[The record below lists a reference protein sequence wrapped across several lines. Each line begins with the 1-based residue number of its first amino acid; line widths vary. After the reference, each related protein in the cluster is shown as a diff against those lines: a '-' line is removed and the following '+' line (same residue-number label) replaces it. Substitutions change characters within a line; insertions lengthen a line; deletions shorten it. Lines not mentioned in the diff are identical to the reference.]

1 MKPKLTFFYTNEC
14 GKCADLKPLIFEMS
28 QHISIGLV
36 NTHEDDLLTED
47 NGVQWVPTLVIED
60 ENGKHKFEGPQ
71 EIKKVLYEI
80 ISPSKTN

>member
-14 GKCADLKPLIFEMS
+14 GKCADLKPIINEFS
-28 QHISIGLV
+28 QHLNIQQV
-36 NTHEDDLLTED
+36 NTYEDDLLTES

-80 ISPSKTN
+80 VHP

>member
-1 MKPKLTFFYTNEC
+1 L
-14 GKCADLKPLIFEMS
+14 
-28 QHISIGLV
+28 SIGLV
-36 NTHEDDLLTED
+36 NTHEDDLLTES

-80 ISPSKTN
+80 VSPSKTN

>member
-14 GKCADLKPLIFEMS
+14 GKCADLKPIIFEFS
-28 QHISIGLV
+28 QHLSIGLV
-36 NTHEDDLLTED
+36 NTHEDDLLTEV
-47 NGVQWVPTLVIED
+47 NGVQFVPTLVIED

-80 ISPSKTN
+80 VSPSKTN

>member
-36 NTHEDDLLTED
+36 NTYEDGLLTES

-80 ISPSKTN
+80 VSPSKTN

>member
-14 GKCADLKPLIFEMS
+14 GKCADLKPIINEFA
-28 QHISIGLV
+28 QHLNIQQV
-36 NTHEDDLLTED
+36 NTYEDDLLTES

-60 ENGKHKFEGPQ
+60 QNGKHKFEGPQ

-80 ISPSKTN
+80 VSPSKTN

>member
-1 MKPKLTFFYTNEC
+1 MKPQITFFYTNEC
-14 GKCADLKPLIFEMS
+14 GKCVDLKPIIFEIS

-36 NTHEDDLLTED
+36 NTYEDDLLTEA
-47 NGVQWVPTLVIED
+47 NGVQFVPTLVIED

-80 ISPSKTN
+80 VSPSKTN

>member
-1 MKPKLTFFYTNEC
+1 MKPKLTFFYNNEC

-36 NTHEDDLLTED
+36 NTYEDDLLTED

>member
-14 GKCADLKPLIFEMS
+14 GKCADLKPIINEFS
-28 QHISIGLV
+28 QHIPIELV
-36 NTHEDDLLTED
+36 NTYEDDLLTES
-47 NGVQWVPTLVIED
+47 NNVQWVPTLVIED
-60 ENGKHKFEGPQ
+60 QTGKHKFEGPQ

>member
-14 GKCADLKPLIFEMS
+14 GKCTDLKPLIFEMS

-36 NTHEDDLLTED
+36 NTYEDDLLTET

-80 ISPSKTN
+80 VSTPKAN

>member
-1 MKPKLTFFYTNEC
+1 MKPQITFFYTNEC
-14 GKCADLKPLIFEMS
+14 GKCADLKPIIFEIS

-36 NTHEDDLLTED
+36 NTHENEVITES

>member
-14 GKCADLKPLIFEMS
+14 GKCADLKPLIFEFS
-28 QHISIGLV
+28 QHMSIGLV
-36 NTHEDDLLTED
+36 NTHEDDLLTEA

-80 ISPSKTN
+80 VSPSKRH

>member
-14 GKCADLKPLIFEMS
+14 GKCADLKPIIFEMS

-36 NTHEDDLLTED
+36 NTYEDDLLTES

-60 ENGKHKFEGPQ
+60 QNGKHKFEGPQ

-80 ISPSKTN
+80 VSPSKTN

>member
-36 NTHEDDLLTED
+36 NTYEDDLLTEA

-80 ISPSKTN
+80 VSTSKTN

>member
-14 GKCADLKPLIFEMS
+14 GKCTDLKPIIFEFS
-28 QHISIGLV
+28 QNLSIGLV
-36 NTHEDDLLTED
+36 NTHEDDLLTEA

-80 ISPSKTN
+80 VSPSKTN

>member
-14 GKCADLKPLIFEMS
+14 GKCADLKPLIFEIS

-36 NTHEDDLLTED
+36 NTHENDLLTEA
-47 NGVQWVPTLVIED
+47 NGIQFVPTLVIED

>member
-1 MKPKLTFFYTNEC
+1 
-14 GKCADLKPLIFEMS
+14 MS

-36 NTHEDDLLTED
+36 NTYEDDLLTES

-80 ISPSKTN
+80 VSTPKTN

>member
-36 NTHEDDLLTED
+36 NTYEDDLLTES

-80 ISPSKTN
+80 VSPSKTN

>member
-14 GKCADLKPLIFEMS
+14 GKCADLKPIIFEIS
-28 QHISIGLV
+28 QHTSIGLV
-36 NTHEDDLLTED
+36 NTHENDLLTEV
-47 NGVQWVPTLVIED
+47 NGVQFVPTLVIED

-80 ISPSKTN
+80 VSPSKTN

>member
-14 GKCADLKPLIFEMS
+14 GKCADLKPIIFEIS

-36 NTHEDDLLTED
+36 NTYEDDLLTEA
-47 NGVQWVPTLVIED
+47 NGVQFVPTLVIED

-80 ISPSKTN
+80 VSPSKTN

>member
-14 GKCADLKPLIFEMS
+14 GKCTDLKPLIFEFS
-28 QHISIGLV
+28 QHINIGLV
-36 NTHEDDLLTED
+36 NTHENEVITES